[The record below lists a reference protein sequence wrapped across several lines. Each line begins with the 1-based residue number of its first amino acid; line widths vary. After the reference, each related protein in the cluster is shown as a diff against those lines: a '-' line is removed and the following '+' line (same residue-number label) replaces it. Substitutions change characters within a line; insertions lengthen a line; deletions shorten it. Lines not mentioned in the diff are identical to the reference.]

1 MAVEAVVVPVGLDE
15 LPALLI
21 SEAVIVLLDKA
32 LPNNPAR
39 AFNPATGIVLNVNQ
53 SLIP

>member
-1 MAVEAVVVPVGLDE
+1 MAAFGAAVAVEAVVVPVGLDE

-21 SEAVIVLLDKA
+21 SEAVIVPLDKA

-39 AFNPATGIVLNVNQ
+39 ALIQLPALF
-53 SLIP
+53 